1 VCLRKLAVARARG
14 GADRESQARLLDSL
28 HRVNRSVAGLWL
40 NSELFSWCGIS
51 GAPELFRP
59 PDLHKM
65 WYTSRRVL
73 GVVVVASL
81 SNGHSRLG
89 FGLFEADPSSGQL
102 YRRGRRIPLQEQPF
116 RILAMLLER
125 PGEVVTREEVRKQLW
140 PDGTFVDF
148 NDGLDTAIK
157 KLRYALGDS
166 AQNPTFIETIPR
178 RGYRF
183 IAPVTN
189 GGLAMPPQIADANAS
204 SVSSSTVAGQERK
217 RRYLPVLLTGVAALL
232 VVAALGMSRWKSRS
246 HALSAEK
253 VEITKLTDSGNA
265 TYVAISP
272 DGRYVVHALRVGD
285 KQGLWLRQVATRSD
299 VQILAPDAPGFDGI
313 TFTPDGNYIYFVR
326 ELDDEPGIKYLYS
339 MPSLGGQARLLIKD
353 IDSPVSFSPN
363 GAQFVFT
370 RGVETRN
377 ETEVRIAN
385 ADGSGDHLLM
395 SLRDTFAGYQTGA
408 TWSPDGRAI
417 AVAVARLNPVRYGLE
432 TISAETGNVK
442 ELFSSPAEIGRPLW
456 LPEGDGVL
464 LVLSDRREHRQLW
477 TISYPQGVPR
487 LVRSD
492 LADFD
497 WQIDATRDLKTV
509 ATVTTSIVSNIWVA
523 PATDLHAARQIT
535 SGELSMLSV
544 AGMPDGRILVRSR
557 DGDIWILNPD
567 GSQLKV
573 FFDASNVE
581 IPVACGRFVLF
592 TTETANSTDLLR
604 VDLEGAN
611 PTSLAAG
618 DVGWSEA
625 CSPDGHYVYWHQMGP
640 PQKILRTAI
649 EGGPS
654 SKIADVLEDGMIGN
668 LAISPDGKLLAYPFE
683 EYQPVPKMKLAVI
696 SADGDAPP
704 RVLNAP
710 GSVFG
715 EMSLSWSADGRALQ
729 FLQTRNG
736 ATNLWQQPISGGKP
750 FQLTTFTSGE
760 IFRFNWSLDRKQLLF
775 TRGSTT
781 SDVVLLNNLR

>member
-1 VCLRKLAVARARG
+1 VAPTANLW
-14 GADRESQARLLDSL
+14 ARLLDSF
-28 HRVNRSVAGLWL
+28 HGVNRSVAGLWL
-40 NSELFSWCGIS
+40 NSELFSCRGVT
-51 GAPELFRP
+51 GAPELCGP
-59 PDLHKM
+59 PNLHRM
-65 WYTSRRVL
+65 WYTSGRS
-73 GVVVVASL
+73 GVVVVASP

-148 NDGLDTAIK
+148 DDGLDTAVK
-157 KLRYALGDS
+157 KLRFALGDS

-183 IAPVTN
+183 IAPVTDSR
-189 GGLAMPPQIADANAS
+189 LAMPPQIADATTS
-204 SVSSSTVAGQERK
+204 SVSANPIAGEERK
-217 RRYLPVLLTGVAALL
+217 RRYLPVLLTVVAALL
-232 VVAALGMSRWKSRS
+232 VVAALGMSRWKARR
-246 HALSAEK
+246 HPLSAEK
-253 VEITKLTDSGNA
+253 MEITKLTDSGNA

-299 VQILAPDAPGFDGI
+299 VQILAPEANGFDGI

-326 ELDDEPGIKYLYS
+326 ELDDEPGIKYLYV
-339 MPSLGGQARLLIKD
+339 MPALGGQARLLIKD

-363 GAQFVFT
+363 GAEFVFT
-370 RGVETRN
+370 RGVGNRN

-385 ADGSGDHLLM
+385 ADGGGDHLLA

-408 TWSPDGRAI
+408 TWSPDGRTI
-417 AVAVARLNPVRYGLE
+417 AVALSRLNPVRYVLD
-432 TISAETGNVK
+432 TISVETGNVK
-442 ELFSSPAEIGRPLW
+442 ELFSSAAEIGRPLW
-456 LPEGDGVL
+456 LPEGDGFL

-477 TISYPQGVPR
+477 TISYPQGFPR
-487 LVRSD
+487 LLRSD

-497 WQIDATRDLKTV
+497 WQMDATRDLKTV

-523 PATDLHAARQIT
+523 PVSDLHAARQIT
-535 SGELSMLSV
+535 SGALSMLSV

-557 DGDIWILNPD
+557 DGNIWILNPD
-567 GSQLKV
+567 GTQLRV
-573 FFDASNVE
+573 FFDTSNVE
-581 IPVACGRFVLF
+581 IPLACGRFVVF
-592 TTETANSTDLLR
+592 TTETAKSTDLLR
-604 VDLEGAN
+604 VDQDGGN
-611 PTSLAAG
+611 PTSLATG

-625 CSPDGHYVYWHQMGP
+625 CSPDGKYVYWHQMGP
-640 PQKILRTAI
+640 PQKILRMAI
-649 EGGPS
+649 EAGS
-654 SKIADVLEDGMIGN
+654 STKIAAVLEDGLIGN

-683 EYQPVPKMKLAVI
+683 EYQPVPKMKLAII
-696 SADGDAPP
+696 STDAAALP
-704 RVLNAP
+704 RVLKAP

-715 EMSLSWSADGRALQ
+715 ELSLSWSADGKALQ
-729 FLQTRNG
+729 YLQTRNG
-736 ATNLWQQPISGGKP
+736 ATNLWQQPIAGGKP
-750 FQLTTFTSGE
+750 LQLTNFTSGE

-781 SDVVLLNNLR
+781 SDVVLLRNLQ